1 MEIKRKSSDGLRASQ
16 DVHPSLKKQKS
27 AYELELEQLAS
38 EDTHQNWARP
48 PLPAVDPNKD
58 TIVFQQFEIDYT
70 LGDPMAGMPGP
81 ASGTVPILRMYGV
94 TEQQHS
100 VQCNVHG
107 FSPYFYIQALPPYN
121 DVNQLDQMRAKL
133 NRIMDKAVT
142 TQGRLKEYVC
152 RLDIVHKNSIMGYT
166 GNQRRDFIKITMAV
180 PKHVATLRTA
190 LESGELDGKTL
201 MTYESNLP
209 YVLRFMI
216 DRAVV
221 GCSWVE
227 VAPGDYLIRPEAQ
240 RTSTCQLEIDVAYD
254 SFISHEPVDEWSKL
268 APFRILSF
276 DIECAGRKGVFPE
289 PEHDPVIQIANLVTA
304 HGSAQ
309 PFVRNVFTLKG
320 CAPIVGVQVCSFDN
334 EQNMLVNWKR
344 FVAEVDP
351 DIIIGYNI
359 ANFDFPYLIN
369 RAKVLKLDE
378 FAMLSRLKE
387 SRVRVKETTF
397 SSKAYGTRET
407 HETTIDGRV
416 QLDLIQAIQ
425 RDYKLRSY
433 TLNSVSAHF
442 LGEQKEEVHHSIIS
456 ELQAGSDN
464 DRRRLA
470 VYCLK
475 DAYLPQRLLD
485 KLMITF
491 NYMEMA
497 RVTGVP
503 LSFLLSRGQQIK
515 VVSQLYRKAQ
525 QRALLI
531 PALKVDTSAADG
543 DVAYEGATVIEP
555 RKGFY
560 AAPIAT
566 LDFMSLYPSIMMAHN
581 LCYSTLLS
589 PDRARSMSP
598 DDYERTPNGDLFVR
612 AAKQKGIL
620 PQILEDLLSARKT
633 AKEALKRETDPFK
646 KAVLDGRQLALKISA
661 NSVYGFT
668 GATVGKLPCL
678 EISSSVTAY
687 GRQMIELTKQL
698 VEKRFCVANNYAADA
713 TVIYGDTDSVMVKF
727 GDDVDVSTAMELGRE
742 AAKLISQEFV
752 RPIQLEFEK
761 VYCPY
766 LLINKK
772 RYAGLLWTNPS
783 KFDKIDAKGIETVRR
798 DNCPLVR
805 NVINT
810 CLEKILIDR
819 DIDGA
824 QQYTR
829 QVISDLLQN
838 KLDLSL
844 LVISK
849 ALSKEGKDYAAKQAH
864 VELAERMRKR
874 DPHTAPAIGDRVPY
888 VIIKAAKGAKAYE
901 KAEDPLYVLEN
912 NIPLDYQ
919 YYLEQQLKNPLSRLF
934 EPIMDNPGTLLAG
947 EHTRS
952 ISMPTPKQGGIM
964 GFAVKR
970 VACLGCK
977 TPLSDTETVTCKS
990 CRPREAELY
999 QNQLALVSKFES
1011 EYARLWT
1018 QCQITQG
1025 SFHQTV
1031 LCSNRDCA
1039 IFYMRQKVKKDLQD
1053 AQDTLAR
1060 FDLSW

>member
-1 MEIKRKSSDGLRASQ
+1 
-16 DVHPSLKKQKS
+16 
-27 AYELELEQLAS
+27 
-38 EDTHQNWARP
+38 
-48 PLPAVDPNKD
+48 
-58 TIVFQQFEIDYT
+58 
-70 LGDPMAGMPGP
+70 
-81 ASGTVPILRMYGV
+81 
-94 TEQQHS
+94 
-100 VQCNVHG
+100 
-107 FSPYFYIQALPPYN
+107 
-121 DVNQLDQMRAKL
+121 
-133 NRIMDKAVT
+133 
-142 TQGRLKEYVC
+142 
-152 RLDIVHKNSIMGYT
+152 
-166 GNQRRDFIKITMAV
+166 
-180 PKHVATLRTA
+180 
-190 LESGELDGKTL
+190 
-201 MTYESNLP
+201 
-209 YVLRFMI
+209 
-216 DRAVV
+216 
-221 GCSWVE
+221 
-227 VAPGDYLIRPEAQ
+227 
-240 RTSTCQLEIDVAYD
+240 
-254 SFISHEPVDEWSKL
+254 
-268 APFRILSF
+268 
-276 DIECAGRKGVFPE
+276 
-289 PEHDPVIQIANLVTA
+289 
-304 HGSAQ
+304 
-309 PFVRNVFTLKG
+309 
-320 CAPIVGVQVCSFDN
+320 
-334 EQNMLVNWKR
+334 MLVNWKR

-888 VIIKAAKGAKAYE
+888 VIIKAAKGRQRQRCRAAVE
-901 KAEDPLYVLEN
+901 VVRGRVPL
-912 NIPLDYQ
+912 
-919 YYLEQQLKNPLSRLF
+919 
-934 EPIMDNPGTLLAG
+934 GA
-947 EHTRS
+947 
-952 ISMPTPKQGGIM
+952 
-964 GFAVKR
+964 AV
-970 VACLGCK
+970 
-977 TPLSDTETVTCKS
+977 
-990 CRPREAELY
+990 
-999 QNQLALVSKFES
+999 
-1011 EYARLWT
+1011 
-1018 QCQITQG
+1018 
-1025 SFHQTV
+1025 
-1031 LCSNRDCA
+1031 A
-1039 IFYMRQKVKKDLQD
+1039 IE
-1053 AQDTLAR
+1053 AR
-1060 FDLSW
+1060 FASD